1 MDGVASIVVACQS
14 YDIAFYSRFCKKRIV
29 LPHFETSSERM
40 IVDQLKQLSATLGLK
55 PILFYVSDAELSFVW
70 RFQKELQSWYR
81 FLLPRDETF
90 EHLFNKARFCTFAR
104 EHHLPVPQT
113 IIINNVDEL
122 DSIVSSIRFPC
133 IVKPAYRQDWT
144 WETEELLAVFGP
156 YKRSLRRF
164 TSTRELIK
172 FCNALPRRA
181 SALLIQSYIEG
192 RDEAIISFHGY
203 FDEQSRCLGYFLGRK
218 IRTYPSHTGVSVYV
232 QTIHNNELAQKSIG
246 YLEQIRFQ
254 GIVKIDYKL
263 DQDDNEFKILEINP
277 RYNLWVLLGGY
288 AGVNLVAIAYRHQ
301 MGETVDLSYDYDD
314 DARLLFFK
322 QDLRAYFFEYRKTKE
337 WTFISYVK
345 SLIKKKYYR
354 VFDPRDPLPFIVST
368 ITFTGR
374 NAFRL
379 FRWMV
384 NRLHPPRVLV
394 RD

>member
-1 MDGVASIVVACQS
+1 MC
-14 YDIAFYSRFCKKRIV
+14 
-29 LPHFETSSERM
+29 
-40 IVDQLKQLSATLGLK
+40 
-55 PILFYVSDAELSFVW
+55 
-70 RFQKELQSWYR
+70 FQKELQSWYR

-277 RYNLWVLLGGY
+277 RYNLWVFLRISQNERMDVYFLCEI
-288 AGVNLVAIAYRHQ
+288 AHQKEILPRVRSERPVAVH
-301 MGETVDLSYDYDD
+301 
-314 DARLLFFK
+314 
-322 QDLRAYFFEYRKTKE
+322 
-337 WTFISYVK
+337 
-345 SLIKKKYYR
+345 
-354 VFDPRDPLPFIVST
+354 
-368 ITFTGR
+368 
-374 NAFRL
+374 
-379 FRWMV
+379 
-384 NRLHPPRVLV
+384 RLHHHIHRSQRISSLQV
-394 RD
+394 DG